1 MRKRD
6 RESYDVERGNGTEG
20 QCCVANAE
28 QLQILKRK
36 TYERLNGDQ
45 RTEGPVEERNGS
57 RMRKV
62 KQEDASIIGTG
73 FRLMERGV
81 WDKCGQIGV
90 SVRSSEEIIDGE
102 IGWSVGGEENVGYV
116 V

>member
-6 RESYDVERGNGTEG
+6 RESYDVERGNGTG
-20 QCCVANAE
+20 DRCCVANAE
-28 QLQILKRK
+28 RLRILKRK

-45 RTEGPVEERNGS
+45 QTEGPVEERDGS
-57 RMRKV
+57 RTRKV

-73 FRLMERGV
+73 FRLRGV
-81 WDKCGQIGV
+81 WDECGQIGV
-90 SVRSSEEIIDGE
+90 SVRRGEEIVDGE
-102 IGWSVGGEENVGYV
+102 IGSSIGGKENVGYV